1 MTSIPSKISAQ
12 VIDTLEKVA
21 SPASRAGVTVER
33 VGKLIE
39 GGISS
44 PSIVAQIISERSSNG
59 FTYDASEVETMR
71 KLHLDSKTTVGI
83 TVEQVNTLTRDY
95 KEYVVGDHCVLSY

>member
-1 MTSIPSKISAQ
+1 MTSIPDKISAQ
-12 VIDTLEKVA
+12 VIDTFEKVA

-39 GGISS
+39 GDISS
-44 PSIVAQIISERSSNG
+44 PSIIAQIISERSSNG
-59 FTYDASEVETMR
+59 FTYDESDVETMH

-83 TVEQVNTLTRDY
+83 TVKQVNALTKDY
-95 KEYVVGDHCVLSY
+95 EDYVIGDNCVLSH